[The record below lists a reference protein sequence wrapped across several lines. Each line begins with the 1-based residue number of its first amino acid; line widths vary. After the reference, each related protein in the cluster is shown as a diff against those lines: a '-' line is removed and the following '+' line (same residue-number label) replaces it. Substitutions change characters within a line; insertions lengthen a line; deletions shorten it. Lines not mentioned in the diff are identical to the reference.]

1 MNINWK
7 VRFKNKIWLT
17 TFITFVISS
26 AYSLLDMLGIVPH
39 VAQDKIL
46 DIAMTILQLLS
57 FFGIVVD
64 PTTANGFMD
73 MDDSQRALSY
83 EEPRKDEITNQ

>member
-7 VRFKNKIWLT
+7 VRFKNKVWLT

-26 AYSLLDMLGIVPH
+26 VYSLLDMLGVIPSVP
-39 VAQDKIL
+39 QDKVL

-73 MDDSQRALSY
+73 MGDSKRALAY
-83 EEPRKDEITNQ
+83 EEPRKDEVEA